1 MAGQETKTLP
11 DAMRTVAAWV
21 ADAAAQGRGEASR
34 GRRRHLRFVWPA
46 AIEVLLNQGT
56 PSEQQIFAT
65 GLDVSE
71 SGMGLVVRRVM
82 PLGAKVVLRYAD
94 DGEACPWV
102 PAHVVHTAPAAG
114 GYRVGVEFELRP
126 AP

>member
-1 MAGQETKTLP
+1 MAGRNTTMLP
-11 DAMRTVAAWV
+11 DAARIVAAWV
-21 ADAAAQGRGEASR
+21 ADAAAQGRGEACL

-71 SGMGLVVRRVM
+71 GGMGLVVRHVLPMR
-82 PLGAKVVLRYAD
+82 AKVILRYAD

-102 PAHVVHTAPAAG
+102 PARVVHTAPAAG
-114 GYRVGVEFELRP
+114 GYRVGVKFLLDP

>member
-1 MAGQETKTLP
+1 MAGPEATTLP
-11 DAMRTVAAWV
+11 NAARTVAAWV
-21 ADAAAQGRGEASR
+21 ADAAAQSRGEACR

-46 AIEVLLNQGT
+46 AIEVLLNPGT

-71 SGMGLVVRRVM
+71 GGMGLVVRRVL
-82 PLGAKVVLRYAD
+82 PLRAQVNLRYAD
-94 DGEACPWV
+94 DGDACPWV
-102 PAHVVHTAPAAG
+102 PARVVHTAPAAG
-114 GYRVGVEFELRP
+114 GYRVGVEFQLDP